1 MAKRLDIMLQ
11 DVGKNTFQL
20 YQDLKQY
27 ASDEKTG
34 VARIANQL
42 FDEAVREFLKNPDLT
57 KIFK

>member
-11 DVGKNTFQL
+11 DVDENTFQL
-20 YQDLKQY
+20 YQDLKQF
-27 ASDEKTG
+27 ATSERIG

-42 FDEAVREFLKNPDLT
+42 FDEAVRKFLKNPDLT